1 MFDQLLCMFL
11 LSTAQSPKPLEADP
25 ATAPNPALEDARAAA
40 RFLGLEYSD
49 EQLKLAEP
57 GLADLRSSF
66 DRLRALA
73 GPAGLPPAIGYTV
86 ALAGLVSDARY
97 VGPLAR
103 PAPALRERP
112 DMLDALAFAS
122 IPELGALLRAK
133 RVSCV
138 ELAQLSLARLRRLD
152 PKLLCVATF
161 CEERALAQAKLLD
174 AELAAG
180 KDRGPLHG
188 IPYGAKDL
196 LDTRGIKTSWGSA
209 VYADRVPQADAAVI
223 ERLDA
228 AGAVLVAKLSLGE
241 LAWGDVWIGGQ
252 TKNPWNLEQGSSGSS
267 AGPASA
273 TAAGAVVFAIG
284 SETCGSI
291 VSPSTVC
298 ACSSLRPTFGRVS
311 RAGAME
317 LSWTMDKLGPLCRSI
332 EDAGIVF
339 AAIAGEDPRDPT
351 SLGQPAFLRSGL
363 FDPHGHK
370 LGYAAGA
377 WGSAENE
384 AIALR
389 ELRRLGF
396 ELEPVQLPQLPIE
409 DLMLILTA
417 EASSA
422 FDELTR
428 SGNDGQ
434 MVRQVADAWPNVM
447 RQGQLISAV
456 EYLRAQRVRRALAQQ
471 LDQLLAPYDAVVHP
485 SNDDKWV
492 IATNLSGH
500 PTVCAPCGRNPKGNW
515 QGLSF
520 TGHVFGEAR
529 LLAVAEIWQRA
540 GTFHLQ
546 HPGL

>member
-1 MFDQLLCMFL
+1 MLEPFLFLFLLC
-11 LSTAQSPKPLEADP
+11 TAQSPKPLEDAP
-25 ATAPNPALEDARAAA
+25 ATAANPAREDARAAA
-40 RFLGLEYSD
+40 RFLGLEYTD

-57 GLADLRSSF
+57 GLAELRKSF

-73 GPAGLPPAIGYTV
+73 APASLPPAIGYTV
-86 ALAGLVSDARY
+86 ALAGLASDAQFT
-97 VGPLAR
+97 GPLLR
-103 PAPALRERP
+103 PVAALRERP
-112 DMLDALAFAS
+112 DDLEELAFAS

-152 PKLLCVATF
+152 PKLIFVASL
-161 CEERALAQAKLLD
+161 CEERALAQAVLLD
-174 AELAAG
+174 AELASG

-196 LDTRGIKTSWGSA
+196 LDTRGIKTAWGSPIFA
-209 VYADRVPQADAAVI
+209 ERVPAADATVI

-241 LAWGDVWIGGQ
+241 LAWGDVWSRGK
-252 TKNPWNLEQGSSGSS
+252 TKNPWNPEQGSSGSS

-273 TAAGAVVFAIG
+273 TAAGAVAFAIG

-317 LSWTMDKLGPLCRSI
+317 LSWTMDKLGPLCRSF
-332 EDAGIVF
+332 EDAGLVF
-339 AAIAGEDPRDPT
+339 AAIAGEDARDPT

-377 WGSAENE
+377 FGNAENE
-384 AIALR
+384 ASALA

-396 ELEPVQLPQLPIE
+396 VLEPVALPKLPIE
-409 DLMLILTA
+409 DLLLILTA

-428 SGNDGQ
+428 SGKDEW

-456 EYLRAQRVRRALAQQ
+456 EYLRAQRVRRALAQE
-471 LDQLLAPYDAVVHP
+471 LDRLLAPFDAVVHP
-485 SNDDKWV
+485 SNDDAWV

-500 PTVCAPCGRNPKGNW
+500 PTVCAPSGRDAKGNW

-520 TGHVFGEAR
+520 TGHAFGEAR
-529 LLAVAEIWQRA
+529 LLAVAELWQRA
-540 GTFHLQ
+540 GAFHLQ
-546 HPGL
+546 HPKL